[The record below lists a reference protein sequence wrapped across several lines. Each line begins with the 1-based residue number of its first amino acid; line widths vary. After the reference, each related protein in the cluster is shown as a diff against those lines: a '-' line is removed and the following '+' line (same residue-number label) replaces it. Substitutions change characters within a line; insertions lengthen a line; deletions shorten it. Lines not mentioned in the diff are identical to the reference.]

1 MFALGCS
8 RHMFKSEMERNMSQ
22 LKCDFRV
29 VGPVQTNCY
38 FLHDE
43 NTGECV
49 IVDPGEE
56 AAKITDYIEKKNLKP
71 VVILLTHG
79 HFDHIGAVDE
89 IRERYDIKVY
99 AAAAEKET
107 LEDPDI
113 NLSSQFGGGFRVEA
127 DELLSDG
134 QEIEL
139 LGEKVRC
146 ILTPGHTKGGMCY
159 YFTGSGILF
168 SGDTLFQQSVGRTDF
183 PGGSMS
189 EIVRSIR
196 EKLFVLPD
204 YVRVYTGHGMM
215 TTIKDEK
222 MLNPFAVE

>member
-1 MFALGCS
+1 
-8 RHMFKSEMERNMSQ
+8 MS
-22 LKCDFRV
+22 
-29 VGPVQTNCY
+29 
-38 FLHDE
+38 
-43 NTGECV
+43 NTDTRECV

-56 AAKITDYIEKKNLKP
+56 AGKIADFIEKKELKP
-71 VVILLTHG
+71 VAILLTHG

-89 IRERYDIKVY
+89 IRNRYGIKVY

-107 LEDPDI
+107 LENPDI
-113 NLSSQFGGGFRVEA
+113 NLSSQFGGGYTVKA
-127 DELLSDG
+127 DEFLNDG

-146 ILTPGHTKGGMCY
+146 LLTPGHTKGGMCY

-183 PGGSMS
+183 PGGSMG

-215 TTIKDEK
+215 TNLKDEK

>member
-1 MFALGCS
+1 MGKLELQQCI
-8 RHMFKSEMERNMSQ
+8 
-22 LKCDFRV
+22 L
-29 VGPVQTNCY
+29 GPVYTNCY
-38 FLHDE
+38 FIKNKE
-43 NTGECV
+43 TGEML
-49 IVDPGEE
+49 IIDP
-56 AAKITDYIEKKNLKP
+56 ADAPKKIFQKVEDMNGKP
-71 VVILLTHG
+71 VAILLTHG

-89 IRERYDIKVY
+89 IREKYGIKVY

-107 LEDPDI
+107 LENPDI
-113 NLSSQFGGGFRVEA
+113 NLSSQFGGGFSVKA
-127 DELLSDG
+127 DEFLSDG
-134 QEIEL
+134 KEIEL

-189 EIVRSIR
+189 EIVHSIR

-215 TTIKDEK
+215 TNIKDEK